1 MNQLTE
7 REIEIMNLVTS
18 GFDNQEI
25 SKKLCIS
32 PSITNACVS
41 NIYHKLDY
49 KNTKAAVVPPLLFV
63 LY

>member
-32 PSITNACVS
+32 PSITNARVS

-49 KNTKAAVVPPLLFV
+49 KNRVNSAINK
-63 LY
+63 

>member
-7 REIEIMNLVTS
+7 REIEIMNLV
-18 GFDNQEI
+18 
-25 SKKLCIS
+25 IS

-49 KNTKAAVVPPLLFV
+49 KNRVNSAINK
-63 LY
+63 

>member
-7 REIEIMNLVTS
+7 REVEIMNLVTS

-49 KNTKAAVVPPLLFV
+49 KNRVNSAINK
-63 LY
+63 

>member
-32 PSITNACVS
+32 PSI
-41 NIYHKLDY
+41 
-49 KNTKAAVVPPLLFV
+49 
-63 LY
+63 

>member
-41 NIYHKLDY
+41 NIYHKWIIKIEL
-49 KNTKAAVVPPLLFV
+49 TLL
-63 LY
+63 

>member
-32 PSITNACVS
+32 PSITNAWLS
-41 NIYHKLDY
+41 NINHKFDY
-49 KNTKAAVVPPLLFV
+49 KNRVNSAINK
-63 LY
+63 